1 MSSDDLEEQLEWEER
16 RADVPIGMHMVAGSC
31 AGVAEHIC
39 MYPVDTFKVRPFV
52 FTARDPCD
60 AVRPHRC
67 NPPSP
72 PLLPSSLNALFTPP
86 GARAPFCRRLSL
98 ASQTHLQ
105 SSGTSSFS
113 AFFRA
118 NGFLRLWRGSPA
130 VLLGCV
136 PSHAAYFSAY
146 EFGKA
151 RTGAGAPGHHPLAAA
166 LTGAC
171 ATVLHD
177 SVSAPMDMVKQRL
190 QLGYYKGVV
199 HCVRSIVAQ
208 DGAAS
213 LWRSFPTTL
222 AMNVPYAAA
231 VVAANESAKTLL
243 APLLGAGNLS
253 LYLVSGAVAGATA
266 GAATTP
272 LDVVKTRLQTM
283 ALVGANVVPVAPLCG
298 SCDATAMESAAAI
311 AARSGAA
318 ASGGGLFAT
327 TLRVATALW
336 ATEGLRGFF
345 RGAAARM
352 AVNAPSQAI
361 SWASYEV
368 VKGFLTSRFADR

>member
-1 MSSDDLEEQLEWEER
+1 M
-16 RADVPIGMHMVAGSC
+16 
-31 AGVAEHIC
+31 
-39 MYPVDTFKVRPFV
+39 
-52 FTARDPCD
+52 
-60 AVRPHRC
+60 
-67 NPPSP
+67 
-72 PLLPSSLNALFTPP
+72 
-86 GARAPFCRRLSL
+86 
-98 ASQTHLQ
+98 QTHVQ

-113 AFFRA
+113 TFFRA
-118 NGFLRLWRGSPA
+118 NGFFRLWRGSPA

-146 EFGKA
+146 EVGKA

-177 SVSAPMDMVKQRL
+177 GVSAPMDMVKQRL
-190 QLGYYKGVV
+190 QLGYYKGVA
-199 HCVRSIVAQ
+199 HCVRSIVAA

-213 LWRSFPTTL
+213 LWRSFPATL

-243 APLLGAGNLS
+243 APLLGTGNLS
-253 LYLVSGAVAGATA
+253 LYLASGALAGAAA

-283 ALVGANVVPVAPLCG
+283 ALVGGNVAPVAPLCG
-298 SCDATAMESAAAI
+298 ACDATAVESAAAL
-311 AARSGAA
+311 AARTAGAGAA
-318 ASGGGLFAT
+318 GAGGGGGGLLAT
-327 TLRVATALW
+327 TSRVARALW

-368 VKGFLTSRFADR
+368 VKGMLTTRFAPER

>member
-1 MSSDDLEEQLEWEER
+1 
-16 RADVPIGMHMVAGSC
+16 V
-31 AGVAEHIC
+31 
-39 MYPVDTFKVRPFV
+39 
-52 FTARDPCD
+52 
-60 AVRPHRC
+60 
-67 NPPSP
+67 
-72 PLLPSSLNALFTPP
+72 
-86 GARAPFCRRLSL
+86 
-98 ASQTHLQ
+98 Q

-113 AFFRA
+113 AFYRA
-118 NGFLRLWRGSPA
+118 NGFFRLWRGSPA

-146 EFGKA
+146 EVGKA
-151 RTGAGAPGHHPLAAA
+151 RTGAGAPGHHPIAAA
-166 LTGAC
+166 ATGAC
-171 ATVLHD
+171 ATILHD

-190 QLGYYKGVV
+190 QLGYYKGVF

-213 LWRSFPTTL
+213 LWRSFPATL

-243 APLLGAGNLS
+243 APLLGTGNLS
-253 LYLVSGAVAGATA
+253 LFLASGAVAGAVA
-266 GAATTP
+266 GVATTP

-298 SCDATAMESAAAI
+298 ACDATAMESAAAL
-311 AARSGAA
+311 AARTAAAVGPSGGGAGG
-318 ASGGGLFAT
+318 ASGGANLLAT
-327 TLRVATALW
+327 TLRVARALW

-352 AVNAPSQAI
+352 AVNAPSQAV
-361 SWASYEV
+361 SWASYEA
-368 VKGFLTSRFADR
+368 VKGLLTSRYVER